1 MVKVENSPK
10 MISTAV
16 IFKTAVLTVKANTKI
31 LSTIIRMKDHGL
43 TTPRT
48 ARAFKRQNHPN
59 IKESGKITKKMDKEY
74 LSF

>member
-1 MVKVENSPK
+1 MVKDENSPK
-10 MISTAV
+10 TISTAV
-16 IFKTAVLTVKANTKI
+16 IFKTVVLTGKANTEI
-31 LSTIIRMKDHGL
+31 LSKIIRMKGHGL

-59 IKESGKITKKMDKEY
+59 MKASGKITKKMDKEY